1 LLSFSAIF
9 FVRVA
14 ATSNPA
20 IPIFFREQNID
31 FPVPYLNYYFDQPLS
46 NTKHLFSRDV
56 SSTLLNAMFHNLKE
70 NIVEEIIKNKPP
82 AY

>member
-1 LLSFSAIF
+1 
-9 FVRVA
+9 VA
-14 ATSNPA
+14 ATSNPV
-20 IPIFFREQNID
+20 IPIFVFREQNID

-70 NIVEEIIKNKPP
+70 NIVRRLLRINPQHIESKIP
-82 AY
+82 